1 MFDAPPDFAAPSEP
15 YAETLASKFLTA
27 SSVPSCSDILLLA
40 EALLHEAPD
49 LDDRFESGNS
59 VSAGLFFRFKPG
71 ARKVCKSHPLSVQ
84 AVNRL
89 ICALAPNHFFSSF
102 VIISG
107 VHSPRH
113 QDSMNARAPNIVLPL
128 SSFRGGE
135 LRISDAT
142 DPALN
147 SAPLSSQCI
156 DLPVASGPVTFNA
169 RDCPHEVLPS
179 QGLRVVLAAYTLQA
193 AFNLDACPELR
204 ASLTALAFPLPPA
217 DMVYGPAD
225 LVPQVLQLSPDQQA
239 LLPCAA
245 NTAVASDQSCQTA
258 LNASSTPADRDIDSL
273 LGPCCLPV
281 PTPRL
286 FLDLFAGA
294 RAPVSTALRNL
305 GLDCFPAV
313 DIITDASCDIL
324 DDDFFSLL
332 CRIADSGLV
341 GAALAAPVCSKHSI
355 LRLRPGGPK
364 PLRDFAF
371 PTGRPDLN
379 WDSTSQLQESAL
391 LHDRSRLLLSRVSA
405 SGGLI
410 LLENPAS
417 SLTFH
422 DPLMMSWIEAE
433 APFCAQVASCMV
445 GASFSKSWMFVSN
458 QPCVLDLACSC
469 THALGTHASFVG
481 MRDGSG
487 FLSRRTAEYPDQLAS
502 SLAQLCSPFLTK
514 LGSCSGF
521 SGWRALLPQIPA
533 WPLHSCRV
541 EDGGG
546 TTSTACWLQPPSYDV
561 LHDLRHR
568 WSHRL
573 FDAGL
578 CMRIAAHLQ
587 LAPKEPPLADAAVE
601 PFLHDLFDVFQVPP
615 AAQADLLYI
624 APGQPLRLR
633 LLKFLL
639 AKLQDPEAAF
649 CDQLESGVSL
659 GVGSVLEPSSH
670 WPARDA
676 EHIIPELHICEGAW
690 QSAES
695 APDIVHSLLDEE
707 LEEGWI
713 SEFASLEDIQS
724 KFPQVALGRLGLVLA
739 EGRSARLVVD
749 SSISGVTSSSAIP
762 NCISNP
768 RIEDVSSC
776 APSYVPPDP
785 WVGASIDVKKAHRR
799 MLIAKH
805 ERALLAFSFQ
815 GRYFISNC
823 LNFGA
828 RASSWYWSRL
838 AGSLL
843 RLSHYIIFLKHL
855 LWVYVDDFLAA
866 FQKAT
871 APLHLSLWIML
882 LLCIRLPISWSKC
895 SIDDSIVWIGWRIS
909 FDTWCVELPED
920 KVHRILDQLATLSKQ
935 TKVKVKDLESI
946 IGRLLWLTGLWRL
959 LRPLLQP
966 LYAALRDIPCTLIAV
981 SPQLWTQILAS
992 CDDSGRLTRSLNH
1005 ASFPEGAR
1013 ITRAGNTAVSSLA
1026 QMKKVPFIKR
1036 RLWVSVQDAEHPLR
1050 CLSQTAVGALQS
1062 WNSILSATP
1071 CVFNIKQAPLL
1082 QLVAE
1087 ADAFADQDQCGLGGY
1102 ILWPSGIC
1110 RWYSI
1115 HLLPAQAQEL
1125 FPSMEDQL
1133 QHHICALELLAQY
1146 CLLWIASEMLP
1157 RARHHLTLPMRS
1169 DNSGAELVSAK
1180 GLTSVKVLGEV
1191 LSAFLSFQRRN
1202 GLHASVEHIPG
1213 YRNDLADELSRLK
1226 GASSPLPSAERM
1238 HPPLHFL
1245 LRPSGRLCRP
1255 ASAKWPRTWK

>member
-113 QDSMNARAPNIVLPL
+113 QDSMNARAPSIVLPL

-371 PTGRPDLN
+371 PIGRPDLN

-487 FLSRRTAEYPDQLAS
+487 FLSRRTAEYPDQLAA

-533 WPLHSCRV
+533 WPLHTCRV

-601 PFLHDLFDVFQVPP
+601 LFLHDLFDVFQVPP

-695 APDIVHSLLDEE
+695 APDIVHSLLE
-707 LEEGWI
+707 
-713 SEFASLEDIQS
+713 
-724 KFPQVALGRLGLVLA
+724 RNLA
-739 EGRSARLVVD
+739 PG
-749 SSISGVTSSSAIP
+749 G
-762 NCISNP
+762 
-768 RIEDVSSC
+768 
-776 APSYVPPDP
+776 
-785 WVGASIDVKKAHRR
+785 
-799 MLIAKH
+799 
-805 ERALLAFSFQ
+805 SFY
-815 GRYFISNC
+815 GP
-823 LNFGA
+823 
-828 RASSWYWSRL
+828 
-838 AGSLL
+838 
-843 RLSHYIIFLKHL
+843 LKPICFH
-855 LWVYVDDFLAA
+855 V
-866 FQKAT
+866 
-871 APLHLSLWIML
+871 PLHALHFGIFHIFTL
-882 LLCIRLPISWSKC
+882 LL
-895 SIDDSIVWIGWRIS
+895 DAH
-909 FDTWCVELPED
+909 
-920 KVHRILDQLATLSKQ
+920 VHVVTC
-935 TKVKVKDLESI
+935 ES
-946 IGRLLWLTGLWRL
+946 
-959 LRPLLQP
+959 
-966 LYAALRDIPCTLIAV
+966 
-981 SPQLWTQILAS
+981 
-992 CDDSGRLTRSLNH
+992 
-1005 ASFPEGAR
+1005 EGAFDQR
-1013 ITRAGNTAVSSLA
+1013 
-1026 QMKKVPFIKR
+1026 KF
-1036 RLWVSVQDAEHPLR
+1036 
-1050 CLSQTAVGALQS
+1050 S
-1062 WNSILSATP
+1062 W
-1071 CVFNIKQAPLL
+1071 
-1082 QLVAE
+1082 
-1087 ADAFADQDQCGLGGY
+1087 
-1102 ILWPSGIC
+1102 
-1110 RWYSI
+1110 
-1115 HLLPAQAQEL
+1115 
-1125 FPSMEDQL
+1125 
-1133 QHHICALELLAQY
+1133 
-1146 CLLWIASEMLP
+1146 
-1157 RARHHLTLPMRS
+1157 
-1169 DNSGAELVSAK
+1169 
-1180 GLTSVKVLGEV
+1180 
-1191 LSAFLSFQRRN
+1191 
-1202 GLHASVEHIPG
+1202 
-1213 YRNDLADELSRLK
+1213 
-1226 GASSPLPSAERM
+1226 
-1238 HPPLHFL
+1238 
-1245 LRPSGRLCRP
+1245 
-1255 ASAKWPRTWK
+1255 